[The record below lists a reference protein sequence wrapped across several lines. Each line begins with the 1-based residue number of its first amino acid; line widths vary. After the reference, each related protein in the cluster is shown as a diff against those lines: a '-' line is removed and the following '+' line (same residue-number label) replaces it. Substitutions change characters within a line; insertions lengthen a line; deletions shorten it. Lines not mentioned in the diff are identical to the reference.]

1 MQDLKV
7 AIVQANQIWEDKE
20 ANFTNFERLLEKV
33 EGIDLI
39 LLPEMFHTGF
49 SMNAEE
55 LAETMDESKGLEW
68 LKNIAK
74 NKNSAIYTS
83 LIIKENEKYFN
94 RGVFVHPS
102 GTIETYDKRKT
113 FGLAGEDKIYTAGLN
128 EKIVNYKGWN
138 LQLQI
143 CYDLR
148 FPEIVRNRILTND
161 LPAYDAILYV
171 ANWPD
176 KRIEHWNT
184 LLKARAI
191 ENQSYVIA
199 VNRVG
204 RDNSELNY
212 TGHSAGIDPLGK
224 IIKSNDNKEEVLFYQ
239 LIKLQQEEILKSFP
253 FLKDIKIIP
262 RNFPCC

>member
-7 AIVQANQIWEDKE
+7 AIVQANQVWEDKE
-20 ANFTNFERLLEKV
+20 ANFKNFERLLEKV
-33 EGIDLI
+33 ENIDLI

-55 LAETMDESKGLEW
+55 LAESMEESKGLEW
-68 LKNIAK
+68 LKQLAK

-83 LIIKENEKYFN
+83 LIIKENGKFFN
-94 RGVFVHPS
+94 RGVFVHPK
-102 GTIETYDKRKT
+102 GIIEKYDKRKT

-128 EKIVNYKGWN
+128 ETIVNYKGWN

-148 FPEIVRNRILTND
+148 FPEIVRNRIAPNQ
-161 LPAYDAILYV
+161 LPAYDVILYV
-171 ANWPD
+171 ANWPQ
-176 KRIEHWNT
+176 KRSEHWKT

-191 ENQSYVIA
+191 ENQCYVLG

-204 RDNSELNY
+204 KDGKEMEYCGDSMIIDALGSEIKCE
-212 TGHSAGIDPLGK
+212 HSEELVK
-224 IIKSNDNKEEVLFYQ
+224 ITQLSAIKLKQTREVL
-239 LIKLQQEEILKSFP
+239 P
-253 FLKDIKIIP
+253 FLKD
-262 RNFPCC
+262 RY

>member
-7 AIVQANQIWEDKE
+7 AIVQANQVWEDKE
-20 ANFTNFERLLEKV
+20 ANFKNYEHLLEKV
-33 EGIDLI
+33 ESVDLI

-55 LAETMDESKGLEW
+55 LAETMDASRGLEW
-68 LKNIAK
+68 LKNMSK

-102 GTIETYDKRKT
+102 GAIEIYDKRKT
-113 FGLAGEDKIYTAGLN
+113 FGLAGEDKIYTAGLT
-128 EKIVNYKGWN
+128 ETIVNYKGWK

-148 FPEIVRNRILTND
+148 FPEIVRNRILPND

-176 KRIEHWNT
+176 KRIEHWKT

-191 ENQSYVIA
+191 ENQSYVLA

-204 RDNSELNY
+204 KDNSGLNY
-212 TGHSAGIDPLGK
+212 HGYSRGIDALGK
-224 IIKSNDNKEEVLFYQ
+224 IIKKKENKETVLFYQ
-239 LIKLQQEEILKSFP
+239 LLKMQHMDILKSLP
-253 FLKDIKIIP
+253 FLKDINI
-262 RNFPCC
+262 N